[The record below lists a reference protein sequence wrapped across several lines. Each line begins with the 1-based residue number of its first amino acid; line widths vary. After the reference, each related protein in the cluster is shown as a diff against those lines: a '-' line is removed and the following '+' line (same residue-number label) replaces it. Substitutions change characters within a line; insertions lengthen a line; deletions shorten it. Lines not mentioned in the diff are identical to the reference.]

1 MNITVKTLAD
11 IPDQV
16 LADCFNEA
24 FSDYAISMNLSAER
38 FRRVM
43 DRSGMEKELSAG
55 AFEGERMVGFIFN
68 SFGTY
73 QGRKAGF
80 DCGTAVIPGYRR
92 QGIFKA
98 MFPFALDKLRQRGA
112 DVYVLESLKEN
123 DTAVSAYRKQG
134 FRVSREFLVLRA
146 ETSRQAEELQTKT
159 VNERPYSDFEIPG
172 YGTCAAP
179 SFEHS
184 TEILRRQEQTYQ
196 VAYTGDPGEETAF
209 CVFTS
214 GSCNPVQYGGTDIS
228 GIREIFDYLLRTR
241 GSVYIKNLDA
251 QCEDIYMMLKELG
264 FTEVTRQ
271 YEMQMDL

>member
-1 MNITVKTLAD
+1 MGITVKTLAD
-11 IPDQV
+11 VPDQV

-24 FSDYAISMNLSAER
+24 FSDYAIRMSFTAEQ

-43 DRSGMEKELSAG
+43 DRSGMDKELSAG

-73 QGRKAGF
+73 RGRKSGF
-80 DCGTAVIPGYRR
+80 DCGTAVTPGYRR

-98 MFPFALDKLRQRGA
+98 MFSFVLDKMRQRGA
-112 DVYVLESLKEN
+112 QAYVLESLQEN

-134 FRVSREFLVLRA
+134 FRVSREFLVLSA
-146 ETSRQAEELQTKT
+146 ELNQETELKIEN
-159 VNERPYSDFEIPG
+159 VKECPYAGFEIPG
-172 YGTCAAP
+172 YGTCADP

-184 TEILRRQEQTYQ
+184 TEILRRQEQTYN
-196 VAYTGDPGEETAF
+196 VAYTGDPGKETAF

-214 GSCNPVQYGGTDIS
+214 GHCNAVQYGGTDL
-228 GIREIFDYLLRTR
+228 GNLRDIFAYLLKSR

-251 QCEDIYMMLKELG
+251 KCTDVYGMLKELG
-264 FTEVTRQ
+264 FEEVTRQ